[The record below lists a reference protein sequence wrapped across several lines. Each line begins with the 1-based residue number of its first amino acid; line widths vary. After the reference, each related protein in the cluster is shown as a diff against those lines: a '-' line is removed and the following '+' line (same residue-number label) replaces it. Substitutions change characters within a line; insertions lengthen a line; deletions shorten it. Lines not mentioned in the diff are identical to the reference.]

1 MQYPFTEEQRAIGD
15 LTREFMER
23 EVAPVAAGID
33 ARPDPRDCYPGEL
46 INKAS
51 RVGLR
56 TIAIPEEY
64 GGIEAD
70 TTTKTLSLWTGG
82 QIEIGTIKCLSQC
95 WKISTA
101 ISKCGTQAQKDKW
114 LKMFAED
121 DDCVCSI
128 VLTEPEYGS
137 DNLLRQPDP
146 ALGMRTSAVRDGD
159 HYVINGTKRF
169 TSLTSF
175 SKIVLL
181 LARTDPKAPVHQGTT
196 AFLVHG
202 EEEGISYGR
211 VHNKLGY
218 RLYPNAE
225 SFYDNVRV
233 HKDDVVGEV
242 NGGFDVFASVFR
254 GSAELTACNT
264 GLARGLFNVCHAHAK
279 ERIQG
284 GKAHHRAPH
293 RPAHALRDAH
303 EHRGGGAVHVAH
315 LLGGGGGRD
324 LQPPLHAPRQGVLGQ
339 DGPQVH
345 RARNRHPRRVRHH
358 AGFSGREGH
367 PRHPHLPARRRDR
380 LPHPPAHRP
389 DARRPRIRRILRAA
403 RACRG
408 RGAFQETGT
417 KIRGWGVQSFREKM
431 EAASSP
437 GFLSPSALVTFS
449 WAIAWER
456 GVVRKSFTPAWTAA
470 MISSFVGP
478 ST

>member
-64 GGIEAD
+64 GGLEAD

-284 GKAHHRAPH
+284 GKPII
-293 RPAHALRDAH
+293 
-303 EHRGGGAVHVAH
+303 EHPTVQLMLSEMLMNIEVAEQFMWRICWGVEADETYNPRFTRH
-315 LLGGGGGRD
+315 GKVFSDKMGLKSIELATDILGGSGIMRD
-324 LQPPLHAPRQGVLGQ
+324 FPAEKIIRDILTFLHG
-339 DGPQVH
+339 DGTDSLTLLRTAQT
-345 RARNRHPRRVRHH
+345 
-358 AGFSGREGH
+358 
-367 PRHPHLPARRRDR
+367 LDDPA
-380 LPHPPAHRP
+380 
-389 DARRPRIRRILRAA
+389 
-403 RACRG
+403 
-408 RGAFQETGT
+408 
-417 KIRGWGVQSFREKM
+417 
-431 EAASSP
+431 
-437 GFLSPSALVTFS
+437 
-449 WAIAWER
+449 
-456 GVVRKSFTPAWTAA
+456 
-470 MISSFVGP
+470 
-478 ST
+478 